1 MGNERLLVS
10 NCSANPTIVP
20 KGESPLAQYYRDITQ
35 FGRVRALGHE
45 ATGSSPVISTM
56 CLCIRHIK

>member
-20 KGESPLAQYYRDITQ
+20 KGESPLAQHYRDVAQ
-35 FGRVRALGHE
+35 LAEALDL
-45 ATGSSPVISTM
+45 GSN
-56 CLCIRHIK
+56 